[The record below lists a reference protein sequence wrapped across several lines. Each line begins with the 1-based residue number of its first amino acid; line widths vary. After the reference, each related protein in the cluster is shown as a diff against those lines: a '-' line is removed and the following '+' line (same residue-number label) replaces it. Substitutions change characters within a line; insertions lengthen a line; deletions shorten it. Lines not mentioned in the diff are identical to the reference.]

1 MKLNKPKF
9 WEQGYWIIPLFL
21 LPLTLLL
28 SLVIYFKKKFTKPL
42 KFNTYVICVG
52 NIYVGGTGKTPA
64 AVLLAKEFTKL
75 GKKTA
80 IVRKYYQ
87 NHLDEHKLITKNFK
101 NLILNK
107 NRQAAIKE
115 FQNKYDVMFLD
126 DGYQDYS
133 IKKNLN
139 IVCFKDNQL
148 LGNGFTLPSGPLRE
162 KLSSLKEAHI
172 ILING
177 AKNLDFEKK
186 LLNINHKLKFF
197 YSSYKPINVEQF
209 KNKNLLAI
217 AGIGNPEKFFQL
229 LEQNDLKIEKKL
241 IFPDH
246 YEFTNNDIN
255 YILKLTKENNYHIV
269 TTEKDFYKI
278 KEPNNEM
285 FKFLKVSLE
294 IEKKEELID
303 LIINSY
309 NENT

>member
-9 WEQGYWIIPLFL
+9 WEQGYWIIPFFL

-75 GKKTA
+75 GKKVA

-278 KEPNNEM
+278 KEPDNEM

>member
-42 KFNTYVICVG
+42 KFNTYIICVG

-229 LEQNDLKIEKKL
+229 LEQNNLKIEKKL

-278 KEPNNEM
+278 KEPDNEM
-285 FKFLKVSLE
+285 FKFLKISLE

>member
-9 WEQGYWIIPLFL
+9 WEQGYWIIPFFL

-107 NRQAAIKE
+107 NRQDAIIE
-115 FQNKYDVMFLD
+115 FQDKYDVMFLD
-126 DGYQDYS
+126 DGFQDYS

-139 IVCFKDNQL
+139 IICFKDNQL

-197 YSSYKPINVEQF
+197 YSSFKPINVEQF

-217 AGIGNPEKFFQL
+217 AGIGNPENFFQL
-229 LEQNDLKIEKKL
+229 LEQNNIKIKKKL

-278 KEPNNEM
+278 KEPDNKM
-285 FKFLKVSLE
+285 FKFLKISLE

>member
-9 WEQGYWIIPLFL
+9 WEQGYWIIPFFL

-64 AVLLAKEFTKL
+64 AVLLAKELTKL

-87 NHLDEHKLITKNFK
+87 NHLDEHRLITKNFK

-107 NRQAAIKE
+107 NRQDAIKE

-126 DGYQDYS
+126 DGFQDYS

-139 IVCFKDNQL
+139 IICFKDNQL

-229 LEQNDLKIEKKL
+229 LEQNNLKIEKKL

-309 NENT
+309 NENA

>member
-197 YSSYKPINVEQF
+197 YSSYKPINVDQF
-209 KNKNLLAI
+209 ENKNLLAI
-217 AGIGNPEKFFQL
+217 AGIGNPENFFQL
-229 LEQNDLKIEKKL
+229 LKENNLKIKKKL

-255 YILKLTKENNYHIV
+255 YILKLANKNNYQII

-278 KEPNNEM
+278 KEPANEM

>member
-1 MKLNKPKF
+1 MKLNKPNF

-64 AVLLAKEFTKL
+64 AVLLAKELTKL

-107 NRQAAIKE
+107 NRQDAIIE
-115 FQNKYDVMFLD
+115 FQNKYDVIFLD
-126 DGYQDYS
+126 DGFQDYS

-139 IVCFKDNQL
+139 IICFKDNQL

-177 AKNLDFEKK
+177 VKNLEFEKK

-197 YSSYKPINVEQF
+197 YSSYKPINIEQF
-209 KNKNLLAI
+209 KNKNLLAV

-229 LEQNDLKIEKKL
+229 LEQNNLKIEKKL

-278 KEPNNEM
+278 KEPDNEM

>member
-9 WEQGYWIIPLFL
+9 WEQGYWIIPFFL

-52 NIYVGGTGKTPA
+52 NIYVGGTGKTPTSI
-64 AVLLAKEFTKL
+64 LLAKELTKL
-75 GKKTA
+75 EKETA

-177 AKNLDFEKK
+177 VKNLEFEKK

-278 KEPNNEM
+278 KEPDNEM

>member
-9 WEQGYWIIPLFL
+9 WKQGYYVIPFFL

-28 SLVIYFKKKFTKPL
+28 SLVIYLKKKFTKPL

-52 NIYVGGTGKTPA
+52 NIYIGGTGKTPA
-64 AVLLAKEFTKL
+64 SILLAKELTKL
-75 GKKTA
+75 EKKTA

-87 NHLDEHKLITKNFK
+87 NHSDEHKLITKNFK

-139 IVCFKDNQL
+139 IICFKDNQL

-177 AKNLDFEKK
+177 VKNLEFEKK

-197 YSSYKPINVEQF
+197 YSSYKPINIEQF
-209 KNKNLLAI
+209 KNKNLLAV

-229 LEQNDLKIEKKL
+229 LEQNNLKIEKKL

-255 YILKLTKENNYHIV
+255 NILKLKKENNYHII

-278 KEPNNEM
+278 KEPDNEM
-285 FKFLKVSLE
+285 FKFLKISLE

>member
-9 WEQGYWIIPLFL
+9 WEQGYCVIPFFL

-28 SLVIYFKKKFTKPL
+28 SLVIYLKKKFTKPL

-64 AVLLAKEFTKL
+64 SILLAKELTKL
-75 GKKTA
+75 EKKTA

-87 NHLDEHKLITKNFK
+87 NHSDEHKLITKNFK

-107 NRQAAIKE
+107 NRQDAIKE

-126 DGYQDYS
+126 DGFQDYS

-139 IVCFKDNQL
+139 IICFKDNQL

-177 AKNLDFEKK
+177 VKNLEFEKK

-197 YSSYKPINVEQF
+197 YSSYKPINIEQF
-209 KNKNLLAI
+209 KNKNLLAV

-229 LEQNDLKIEKKL
+229 LEQNNLKIKKKL

-255 YILKLTKENNYHIV
+255 YILKLKKENNYHII

>member
-9 WEQGYWIIPLFL
+9 WEQGYWIIPFFL

-75 GKKTA
+75 GKKVA

-177 AKNLDFEKK
+177 VKNLEFEKK

-229 LEQNDLKIEKKL
+229 LEQNNLKIEKKL

>member
-1 MKLNKPKF
+1 MKLNKPNF

-229 LEQNDLKIEKKL
+229 LEQNNLKIEKKL

>member
-1 MKLNKPKF
+1 MKLNKPNF

-197 YSSYKPINVEQF
+197 YSSFKPINVEQF

-229 LEQNDLKIEKKL
+229 LEQNNLKIEKKL

>member
-115 FQNKYDVMFLD
+115 FQNKYDIMFLD

>member
-9 WEQGYWIIPLFL
+9 WEQGYWIIPFFL

-28 SLVIYFKKKFTKPL
+28 SLVIHFKKKFTKPL

-177 AKNLDFEKK
+177 VKNLDFEKK

>member
-1 MKLNKPKF
+1 MKLNKPNF

-64 AVLLAKEFTKL
+64 AVLLAKELTKL

-139 IVCFKDNQL
+139 IICFKDNQL

-177 AKNLDFEKK
+177 VKNLDFEKK
-186 LLNINHKLKFF
+186 LLNVNHKLKFF

-278 KEPNNEM
+278 KEPDNEM

>member
-9 WEQGYWIIPLFL
+9 WEQGYWIIPFFL

-28 SLVIYFKKKFTKPL
+28 SLIIYFKKKFTKPL
-42 KFNTYVICVG
+42 KFNTCVICVG
-52 NIYVGGTGKTPA
+52 NIYVGGTGKTPTSI
-64 AVLLAKEFTKL
+64 LLAKELTKL
-75 GKKTA
+75 KKKTA

-87 NHLDEHKLITKNFK
+87 NHFDEHKLITKNFK

-107 NRQAAIKE
+107 NRQDAIKE

-126 DGYQDYS
+126 DGFQDYS
-133 IKKNLN
+133 IKKNFN
-139 IVCFKDNQL
+139 IICFNDNQL

-177 AKNLDFEKK
+177 VKNLDFEKK

-197 YSSYKPINVEQF
+197 YSSYKPINVDQF
-209 KNKNLLAI
+209 ENKNLLAI
-217 AGIGNPEKFFQL
+217 AGIGNPENFFQL
-229 LEQNDLKIEKKL
+229 LKENNLKIKKKL

-255 YILKLTKENNYHIV
+255 YILKLTKKNNYQII

-278 KEPNNEM
+278 KEPANEM

>member
-1 MKLNKPKF
+1 
-9 WEQGYWIIPLFL
+9 
-21 LPLTLLL
+21 
-28 SLVIYFKKKFTKPL
+28 
-42 KFNTYVICVG
+42 
-52 NIYVGGTGKTPA
+52 
-64 AVLLAKEFTKL
+64 
-75 GKKTA
+75 
-80 IVRKYYQ
+80 
-87 NHLDEHKLITKNFK
+87 
-101 NLILNK
+101 
-107 NRQAAIKE
+107 
-115 FQNKYDVMFLD
+115 MFLD
-126 DGYQDYS
+126 DGFQDYS
-133 IKKNLN
+133 IKKNFN
-139 IVCFKDNQL
+139 IICFNDNQL

-177 AKNLDFEKK
+177 VKNLDFEKK

-197 YSSYKPINVEQF
+197 YSSYKPIKVEQF

-278 KEPNNEM
+278 KEPGNEM